1 MEANHFVN
9 DQPTVLQEML
19 NNVLQRK
26 KNDTR
31 QKSGFTQRKKCHRML
46 DVWGYEPYLIIT

>member
-46 DVWGYEPYLIIT
+46 DV